1 VPATVFPSVSN
12 CLSSPPSLSP
22 PVPFRRCARVW
33 CATCERARLR
43 VVRAGPGEPD
53 CQFFVK
59 TGNCGFGESC
69 KFNHPPEKVPH
80 LLHTCCTL
88 VAHLLHT
95 CCTHAV
101 GDVRKCSI
109 LPSLSLPCILC
120 IRVVCVGE
128 RGRVLGGV
136 RWGKRDMMR
145 VDGAWKPVETVRDPR
160 APIWPSA
167 TSIQGFLP
175 ELGRFQG
182 RCGGA
187 SIQYSVARA

>member
-1 VPATVFPSVSN
+1 MPATVFPSVSN

-59 TGNCGFGESC
+59 TGNCRFGESC

-95 CCTHAV
+95 CCVFRSRLPLASFSLCSAVCAPECTWCAPSFPVIAERLAQTRARAHAWAHTPW
-101 GDVRKCSI
+101 RCC
-109 LPSLSLPCILC
+109 PSLASWSHRRPSLASDYGS
-120 IRVVCVGE
+120 IRASST
-128 RGRVLGGV
+128 RGS
-136 RWGKRDMMR
+136 
-145 VDGAWKPVETVRDPR
+145 T
-160 APIWPSA
+160 
-167 TSIQGFLP
+167 
-175 ELGRFQG
+175 
-182 RCGGA
+182 
-187 SIQYSVARA
+187 